1 MKIQVQIRW
10 RSEASDPLRPLWS
23 LTVSNAK
30 RVIRFKSWVLNPPI
44 LNEDGGDDGD
54 DDGADDDADDD
65 NINGDETMHVLG
77 PLERGT

>member
-10 RSEASDPLRPLWS
+10 RSGASDPLRPLWS

-30 RVIRFKSWVLNPPI
+30 MVIRFKSWVLNPPI

-54 DDGADDDADDD
+54 DDGADDD